1 MSKLSHDIMEELFFR
16 MDIKDPSVV
25 MGPKFGEDAA
35 VIEIDGVN
43 LVIHTDPISGA
54 LENIGWLAI
63 NIAANDI
70 AVTGA
75 EPRWALCSIQIPEE
89 MGKEDI
95 KKISEDLIDAAQDLN
110 VTIIGGH
117 TETVSRIDRPLLST
131 TMMGLTEEPIFTSG
145 SIGGDKIVQI
155 KPAAIEGC
163 WILVNDYKEKLLEM
177 GVREKTVDE
186 VMGWSK
192 DISVVQHAL
201 KMMDKATSLHDP
213 TEGGILQGLYEMAH
227 CSGNDFYI
235 DAEIELQKET
245 KEICEILDID
255 PLYLISS
262 GCLLATVTEGVDCD
276 EGKVIGEVCEGDGR
290 LFYHDEEVKERPED
304 ELFRILKELEK

>member
-1 MSKLSHDIMEELFFR
+1 MSKLSHDLMEELFFG

-35 VIEIDGVN
+35 VIEIDGFN
-43 LVIHTDPISGA
+43 LVVHTDPISGA
-54 LENIGWLAI
+54 VENIGWLAI

-75 EPRWALCSIQIPEE
+75 EPRWALCSIQIPED
-89 MGKEDI
+89 MSKEDI
-95 KKISEDLIDAAQDLN
+95 KKISEDLISAAEELDI
-110 VTIIGGH
+110 TIIGGH

-131 TMMGLTEEPIFTSG
+131 TMMGITEEPVYTSG
-145 SIGGDKIVQI
+145 SKGGDKIVQI
-155 KPAAIEGC
+155 KPAAMEGS
-163 WILVNDYKEKLLEM
+163 WILVNDHRDKLLEM
-177 GVREKTVDE
+177 GVHKTTLDE

-192 DISVVQHAL
+192 EISVVKQAL
-201 KMMDKATSLHDP
+201 KIMDKATSLHDP

-227 CSGNDFYI
+227 CSGNDFHI
-235 DAEIELQKET
+235 NSEIELRNET
-245 KEICEILDID
+245 KEICKILDID

-262 GCLLATVTEGVDCD
+262 GCLLATIPNVYDCD
-276 EGKVIGEVCEGDGR
+276 EGSVIGEVREGEGR
-290 LFYHDEEVKERPED
+290 VFYQGEEVKERPED